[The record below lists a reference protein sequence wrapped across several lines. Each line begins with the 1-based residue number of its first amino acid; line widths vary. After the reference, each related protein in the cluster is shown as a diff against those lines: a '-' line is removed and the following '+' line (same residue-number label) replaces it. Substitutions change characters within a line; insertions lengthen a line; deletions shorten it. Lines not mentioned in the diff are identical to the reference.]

1 MSRARTGDCGRRLRL
16 AAPGFALACALAAA
30 AGPGC
35 GRTHSLTPAAS
46 TGEMPDQEVTDFALT
61 ETDAGIPQWKLY
73 ARYAATYDA
82 RNQVLVRA
90 IRVDFFDEQGKS
102 SSTLT
107 AREGDLQQQTHD
119 MTARGN
125 VLLQTSEGTRMSTE
139 VIRFL
144 NREQKIVAPDEQMVR
159 VERHGDV
166 LTGYGFESDP
176 DLRHFEFKRRVQA
189 IVRTQ
194 SGGGILQREGSPP
207 AVGARSP
214 AVTPTPAPAG
224 TVSAVPARPATSGG
238 PPASAA
244 KPPAAARADT
254 AGAKP

>member
-1 MSRARTGDCGRRLRL
+1 
-16 AAPGFALACALAAA
+16 
-30 AGPGC
+30 
-35 GRTHSLTPAAS
+35 
-46 TGEMPDQEVTDFALT
+46 MPDQEVTDFALT

-73 ARYAATYDA
+73 ARYAATFEA
-82 RNQVLVRA
+82 RNQVQVRA

-107 AREGDLQQQTHD
+107 AREGELQEQTHD

-125 VLLQTSEGTRMSTE
+125 VVLQTLEGTRMSTE

-189 IVRTQ
+189 TVRTQ
-194 SGGGILQREGSPP
+194 TGGDIMQRGGSPAP
-207 AVGARSP
+207 GARTP
-214 AVTPTPAPAG
+214 AAPAPVPTPASSPPGNAATSPA
-224 TVSAVPARPATSGG
+224 SSPATSS
-238 PPASAA
+238 PQSAA
-244 KPPAAARADT
+244 PNAAPAGPAPAAPAHPDT
-254 AGAKP
+254 TRTKP